1 MYDPQVLEGK
11 SAAELQARRA
21 EILDSMKGQPLG
33 DAPTETLQELAFIF
47 TVLRRKT
54 SGPPKVAKPSKR
66 SPAPALS
73 STDLM
78 QMLKRSVPA

>member
-1 MYDPQVLEGK
+1 MYDPTVLEAK
-11 SAAELQARRA
+11 STAELQARRT

-33 DAPTETLQELAFIF
+33 DAPTEVLQELAFLF

-66 SPAPALS
+66 SPAPAG
-73 STDLM
+73 TVDDLM
-78 QMLKRSVPA
+78 SLLT